1 MSYYGILRQRKPWV
15 KGVVLLLAA
24 CMFYL
29 EVRRGQWIYVPVLLL
44 VVLACFFQKEHII
57 SEAGADI
64 KYTLFGWTSHNCW
77 SWQEITTLHRD
88 PGKARPNMM
97 LHIGKGVVTRSFVLT
112 PGDCQAVL
120 TLAAKMNPD
129 IYIADMEK

>member
-15 KGVVLLLAA
+15 KGTVLVLAA
-24 CMFYL
+24 FMFYL
-29 EVRRGQWIYVPVLLL
+29 EVRRGQWIYVPVLLF
-44 VVLACFFQKEHII
+44 VVLACFFKKEHII

-88 PGKARPNMM
+88 PRKAKPNMM
-97 LHIGKGVVTRSFVLT
+97 LHIGKDVVTRSFVLT
-112 PGDCQAVL
+112 PDDCQAVL
-120 TLAAKMNPD
+120 TLAAKMNPK
-129 IYIADMEK
+129 IYIADME